1 MQKFSLILLV
11 GVGGFL
17 GASLRY
23 LISINAARIFGADFP
38 YGTLIANIL
47 GAIVIGF
54 VIRLSLDT
62 TLISGNTKLFLTTGM
77 MGGLTTFSTF
87 SYETVSM
94 ISEGNLTFGFLNLG
108 LNVILSFLGV
118 VLGMSIAKLLV

>member
-23 LISINAARIFGADFP
+23 LISINAARIFGAEFP

-54 VIRLSLDT
+54 VMRLSLDT

-118 VLGMSIAKLLV
+118 VLGMAIAKLLV